1 MNTKV
6 PKPAS
11 LQAMKRATLIVAVGL
26 LVGACG
32 SGGTTPT
39 QPSGAAGTTG
49 TTGGSSS
56 SSSVS
61 LSTAS
66 VSGVGTVLVNSQG
79 KTLYT
84 FAPDKAKKVT
94 CTGSCAAVWPPL
106 KVPAGQKAAASAGA
120 KESLVGS
127 APNPSGGDVVTYKG
141 WPLYTYA
148 ADSAAGTAMGQALNL
163 NGGFWYAISPS
174 GTVIQKKAKSGSGY

>member
-6 PKPAS
+6 PKLAS
-11 LQAMKRATLIVAVGL
+11 LQTMKRATLIVAVGL

-32 SGGTTPT
+32 SSSTTPT
-39 QPSGAAGTTG
+39 QPSGS
-49 TTGGSSS
+49 TTGGTSGGGG

-66 VSGVGTVLVNSQG
+66 ISGVGTVLVNSQG

-94 CTGSCAAVWPPL
+94 CTGSCAQVWPPL
-106 KVPAGQKAAASAGA
+106 KAPSGQKASASAGA
-120 KESLVGS
+120 KASLVGS
-127 APNPSGGDVVTYKG
+127 DPNPSGGDVVTYKG
-141 WPLYTYA
+141 WPLYTYV
-148 ADSAAGTAMGQALNL
+148 ADSAAGTAKGQAINA
-163 NGGFWYAISPS
+163 NGGLWYAISPS
-174 GTVIQKKAKSGSGY
+174 GSVIKTKPKGGSGY